1 MWILL
6 HLVVKRGSSVWFEF
20 VFALVFRVGL
30 LCGRGTIW
38 DLQETR
44 EVKSSRSCSV
54 LEIFKF
60 WGIVVWWC
68 QPWWNIFWISHFMA
82 TLEVWWDGCTAA
94 SSRNVG
100 FFTNCF
106 FFLHNCSLLK
116 LQPGTCFASALW
128 DNLQFVKGQWPRP
141 RWSLW
146 ALISAY
152 KNPFLSTNHASPPTK
167 THPGP

>member
-20 VFALVFRVGL
+20 VFVFALVFRVGL
-30 LCGRGTIW
+30 LCCRGTIW
-38 DLQETR
+38 DLQRTR

-68 QPWWNIFWISHFMA
+68 QSWWNIFWISHCMA
-82 TLEVWWDGCTAA
+82 ILEVWWDGCTAA

-106 FFLHNCSLLK
+106 LIFSTNCSLLK
-116 LQPGTCFASALW
+116 LQAGMRFASALW
-128 DNLQFVKGQWPRP
+128 DNSMWAFCFGCCNLSIVRGQG
-141 RWSLW
+141 
-146 ALISAY
+146 
-152 KNPFLSTNHASPPTK
+152 
-167 THPGP
+167 PGGLCGPSF